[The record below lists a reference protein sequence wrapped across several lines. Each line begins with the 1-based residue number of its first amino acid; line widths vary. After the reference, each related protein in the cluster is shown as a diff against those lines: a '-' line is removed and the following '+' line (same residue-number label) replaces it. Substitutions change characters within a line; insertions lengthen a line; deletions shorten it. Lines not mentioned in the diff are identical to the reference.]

1 MDRDLARP
9 ETQTSLIALS
19 QTVNPLTDNRRQ
31 ESSSCLQSL
40 EFWPAGSGPHGP
52 PQAAHPAHPSQQI
65 IILKTIPLECYHL
78 GAFHLVFA
86 LLFLI
91 LCGLQGRLIFKVP
104 AVHGSHLDPS
114 SQVLFHLALAVAL
127 EVLHGAAED
136 AATALGIEAPGVVRA
151 GLGQVARLLADEAD
165 RVAVGLLT
173 LQLGLAVL
181 GGVL

>member
-1 MDRDLARP
+1 MEFL
-9 ETQTSLIALS
+9 
-19 QTVNPLTDNRRQ
+19 RR
-31 ESSSCLQSL
+31 
-40 EFWPAGSGPHGP
+40 
-52 PQAAHPAHPSQQI
+52 
-65 IILKTIPLECYHL
+65 
-78 GAFHLVFA
+78 
-86 LLFLI
+86 
-91 LCGLQGRLIFKVP
+91 R
-104 AVHGSHLDPS
+104 
-114 SQVLFHLALAVAL
+114 LFHLALAVAL

>member
-1 MDRDLARP
+1 MISLNFELNTVNLAKVSSSKLFRGNHKQKVSIFVPELLCIKNLACWLASFPCFTSVDRDLARP
-9 ETQTSLIALS
+9 ETKTSLIALS

-78 GAFHLVFA
+78 GAFHLVLA

-91 LCGLQGRLIFKVP
+91 LCGLQGGLI
-104 AVHGSHLDPS
+104 L
-114 SQVLFHLALAVAL
+114 
-127 EVLHGAAED
+127 
-136 AATALGIEAPGVVRA
+136 
-151 GLGQVARLLADEAD
+151 
-165 RVAVGLLT
+165 
-173 LQLGLAVL
+173 
-181 GGVL
+181 